1 MLNPAI
7 FKNAIKHLKLKPD
20 LDCFAW
26 RLNTELHKY
35 ISYKPDLY
43 AYLIDAFSV
52 HFDSTTAI
60 YFELLV

>member
-7 FKNAIKHLKLKPD
+7 FKNAIKHLKLKPV

-43 AYLIDAFSV
+43 TYLIDVFSV
-52 HFDSTTAI
+52 DFDSTTAI